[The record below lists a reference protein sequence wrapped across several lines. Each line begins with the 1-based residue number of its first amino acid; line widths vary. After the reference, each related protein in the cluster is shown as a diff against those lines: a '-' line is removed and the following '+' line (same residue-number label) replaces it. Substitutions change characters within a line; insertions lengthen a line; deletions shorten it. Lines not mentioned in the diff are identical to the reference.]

1 MASRGLILHAWDTPN
16 QTPQD
21 RSKASAIAGVLSGGA
36 CGALFRGRSNIIP
49 GALVMGLAG
58 YAGQSF
64 QNWKA
69 ATPAV
74 PKSEKP
80 RRGFWESM
88 TSIGVVT
95 HLTDEQYAEM
105 LRERLLKVDVEIAV
119 LDDKIAAIKKD
130 QAIQPS
136 EKQDPE
142 N

>member
-1 MASRGLILHAWDTPN
+1 MAA
-16 QTPQD
+16 
-21 RSKASAIAGVLSGGA
+21 V
-36 CGALFRGRSNIIP
+36 
-49 GALVMGLAG
+49 G
-58 YAGQSF
+58 YAGQVVH
-64 QNWKA
+64 NRWT
-69 ATPAV
+69 ATPAA

-105 LRERLLKVDVEIAV
+105 LRERLFKVDVEISI

-130 QAIQPS
+130 QATQPT
-136 EKQDPE
+136 EKQDPG

>member
-1 MASRGLILHAWDTPN
+1 MAF
-16 QTPQD
+16 
-21 RSKASAIAGVLSGGA
+21 AG
-36 CGALFRGRSNIIP
+36 F
-49 GALVMGLAG
+49 
-58 YAGQSF
+58 AGQAVH
-64 QNWKA
+64 NRWT
-69 ATPAV
+69 ATPAA
-74 PKSEKP
+74 PQSEKP

-95 HLTDEQYAEM
+95 HLTNEQYAEM

-130 QAIQPS
+130 QAVRPT

>member
-1 MASRGLILHAWDTPN
+1 MAF
-16 QTPQD
+16 
-21 RSKASAIAGVLSGGA
+21 AG
-36 CGALFRGRSNIIP
+36 F
-49 GALVMGLAG
+49 
-58 YAGQSF
+58 AGQAVH
-64 QNWKA
+64 NRWTAKPA
-69 ATPAV
+69 A

-105 LRERLLKVDVEIAV
+105 LRERKLKVDVEIAI

-130 QAIQPS
+130 QAAQS
-136 EKQDPE
+136 VEKQQVPE